1 MTEPLEKVS
10 FSFASQGDP
19 TETWSVTRLSGQ
31 EAVAELYEYAVDL
44 CSEDLHA
51 DPDALLGASSSVT
64 ITRGLRE
71 RFIRGVVRRVE
82 RMGVRGARLT
92 ARVFL
97 VPALWAASK
106 RVDSRV
112 FQQMTTDEILRDVLQ
127 RALADFG
134 RAVRITLDRTPA
146 EREYCVQYRESDLD
160 FVRRLTEE
168 EGIWWYFDHTGE
180 KEELVLVDAPSSLPD
195 APSLDGPLSVAGPEA
210 DLRGSESIRHFEGL
224 RELQS
229 TSVVARDFDWTRPSL
244 DMTRPSRGTDAQ
256 GMDREVYDY
265 PAGLTIG
272 PYDAGAKQYTGDD
285 GVDRARVRREARDA
299 RSERYLGESNAVGF
313 TAGTVFEVVGHGD
326 ASLEARY
333 AITRLEIAGEQPEHF
348 YDDARDASTSA
359 GVAERYRNSFTAVL
373 ADRPWRARQNAPRPR
388 IASAQ
393 TATVVGPAG
402 EEIYTDEHGRIKVQF
417 HWDRIGAR
425 DEQSSCFVRV
435 SQAWA
440 GPGWGFVFI
449 PRIGMEVVV
458 AFLEGDP
465 DRPLVTGCVYNGAN
479 TPPYTLPDEKTKSTI
494 KSNSSPGGGGYNE
507 LRFEDMAGSEEIF
520 IHAQKDFN
528 EVVEH
533 DHATVVHNNQSNSID
548 CNQTESVGGDQSL
561 SVTGNRTKTVEKK
574 ETNTI
579 NAERH
584 TTVKPLDELTVNGR
598 RETVV
603 NGTHTHTVNAGNG
616 GAGDQTVTI
625 GNNRT
630 VDVGVNDTLGVG
642 GNKSDSIVGNY
653 TINGGPKVQ
662 VNQGGTALTFEGGH
676 VELAAA
682 SYVLLTHGSGAVKIE
697 DSGKIAVGSG
707 TEIELT
713 CGGATIKVTTSSITL
728 QASEVLLS
736 AGGAVKADA
745 SGVSITGTKVMSTAA
760 AVNMIVGAM
769 VKIN

>member
-1 MTEPLEKVS
+1 MTEPLEKVK

-19 TETWSVTRLSGQ
+19 AGAWQVTRLAGH

-51 DPDALLGASSSVT
+51 DPDALLGTSSSVT
-64 ITRGLRE
+64 IARGARE
-71 RFIRGVVRRVE
+71 RLVHGVVRRVE
-82 RMGVRGARLT
+82 RTGVRGLRLT

-106 RVDSRV
+106 RVDSRI
-112 FQQMTTDEILRDVLQ
+112 FQEKTAEEILRTVLEG
-127 RALADFG
+127 ALAAFG
-134 RAVRITLDRTPA
+134 RTVRFALDRTPA

-160 FVRRLTEE
+160 FARRITEE

-180 KEELVLVDAPSSLPD
+180 KEELVLVDAPSSLPE
-195 APSLDGPLSVAGPEA
+195 APSLDGPLEVAGPEA
-210 DLRGSESIRHFEGL
+210 DLRGAESIRHFEPA

-229 TSVVARDFDWTRPSL
+229 TSVVARDFDWTQPTL
-244 DMTRPSRGTDAQ
+244 DLTRASRGTDAQ

-265 PAGLTIG
+265 PAGLVIG
-272 PYDAGAKQYTGDD
+272 PYDAGAKRYTGDD
-285 GVDRARVRREARDA
+285 GTDRARVRREARDA
-299 RSERYLGESNAVGF
+299 RAERCAGESNVVGF
-313 TAGTVFEVVGHGD
+313 TAGTTFELAGHGD
-326 ASLEARY
+326 ASLEGRY
-333 AITRLEIAGEQPEHF
+333 FLTRVEIAGEQPEHF
-348 YDDARDASTSA
+348 YDDAHDAATT
-359 GVAERYRNSFTAVL
+359 VAVDERYRNHFTAFP

-388 IASAQ
+388 VAGSQ

-402 EEIYTDEHGRIKVQF
+402 EEIYTDEHGRVKVQF
-417 HWDRIGAR
+417 HWDRVGHR
-425 DEQSSCFVRV
+425 DEKSSCFLRV

-440 GPGWGFVFI
+440 GPGWGFVFL
-449 PRIGMEVVV
+449 PRIGMEVIVT
-458 AFLEGDP
+458 FLEGDP

-479 TPPYTLPDEKTKSTI
+479 TPPYTLPDEKTKSTV

-507 LRFEDMAGSEEIF
+507 IRFEDLAGSEEVF
-520 IHAQKDFN
+520 VHAQKDFN

-533 DHATVVHNNQSNSID
+533 NHSTLVHNNQSNSID
-548 CNQTESVGGDQSL
+548 CNQSESVGGDQSL

-574 ETNTI
+574 ETNTV
-579 NAERH
+579 NGERH
-584 TTVKPLDELTVNGR
+584 TTVKPLDQLTVNGR

-603 NGTHTHTVNAGNG
+603 NGTHTHAVQAGNG
-616 GAGDQTVTI
+616 GSGDQTVSI
-625 GNNRT
+625 GNNRA

-642 GNKSDSIVGNY
+642 GNKTDTVVGNY
-653 TINGGPKVQ
+653 TVNGGPKVQ

-676 VELAAA
+676 VELVAA
-682 SYVLLTHGSGAVKIE
+682 SYILLTHGSGAVKIE

-713 CGGATIKVTTSSITL
+713 CGGSTVKVTPSSITL

-736 AGGAVKADA
+736 AGGAVKVDGG
-745 SGVSITGTKVMSTAA
+745 GVAITGTKIMSTAGA
-760 AVNMIVGAM
+760 LNMIAGAM